1 MPAELSPCPAECAP
15 IASWVVLHF
24 LLQRTGILPD
34 RGPDSASVLIFV
46 WSPFLPSPGLLVA
59 REPVLP
65 GLSKNMECTD
75 LHDREDHALSASVS
89 LSRESCSNKH
99 ASDLSGLKP
108 RRVLSCSHHLFEQER
123 GHPRGHTWGPRFLQQ
138 PSSQTFWSPRHGQRN
153 SMGVKG
159 VGAGRI
165 LGSDMSQFGENS
177 FGQNKF

>member
-123 GHPRGHTWGPRFLQQ
+123 GHPRGHTLGTQ
-138 PSSQTFWSPRHGQRN
+138 
-153 SMGVKG
+153 
-159 VGAGRI
+159 I
-165 LGSDMSQFGENS
+165 LTTTIISDILVATPWAKKQYGGEGGGGGENLR
-177 FGQNKF
+177 K